1 MATKDFKDEGLSE
14 EWTLALSLVDQGQ
27 LELWLSAGGGKT
39 KWVHSKAERTATQCV
54 PAPFLL
60 GGEGGGRDKP
70 WG

>member
-1 MATKDFKDEGLSE
+1 MKGYLKNGPV
-14 EWTLALSLVDQGQ
+14 ALSLADQGQ